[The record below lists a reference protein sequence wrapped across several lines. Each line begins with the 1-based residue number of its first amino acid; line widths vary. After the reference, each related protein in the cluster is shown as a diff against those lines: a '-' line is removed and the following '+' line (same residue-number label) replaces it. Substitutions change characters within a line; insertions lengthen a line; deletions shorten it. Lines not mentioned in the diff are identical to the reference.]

1 MFKIGLLGKKYV
13 DTILHVNNVVL
24 GETNNCTSIKEKLGG
39 CFNFLDSDIKDVHL
53 ECITRGVKIAYIVC
67 DTKKSTRSSFVINS
81 KPSNISLQDIS
92 FINREF
98 DWIHVCYLDD
108 LEDFSKVTQIKQ
120 PFSLDFCTDSDR
132 SFYVDI
138 MNMSKVIFDSRH
150 RKILYKDLCVKTPI
164 IFHDEFGFEIVK
176 NRKTIHL
183 ESMIPLA
190 LSDVNGA
197 GDLYAAYFLKN
208 YQSLGIIESAR
219 LAMKAATTT
228 LVNREKQ

>member
-24 GETNNCTSIKEKLGG
+24 GETNNCTSLKEKLGG

-67 DTKKSTRSSFVINS
+67 DTKKSTRSSFVIDS

-108 LEDFSKVTQIKQ
+108 LEVS
-120 PFSLDFCTDSDR
+120 
-132 SFYVDI
+132 
-138 MNMSKVIFDSRH
+138 
-150 RKILYKDLCVKTPI
+150 
-164 IFHDEFGFEIVK
+164 
-176 NRKTIHL
+176 
-183 ESMIPLA
+183 
-190 LSDVNGA
+190 
-197 GDLYAAYFLKN
+197 
-208 YQSLGIIESAR
+208 
-219 LAMKAATTT
+219 
-228 LVNREKQ
+228 REKFRVSNYTSFIGKNSLPTSQALTGFLLRSTVVRDYPGIEVSANT